1 VGEESPRRLP
11 HPEARDEVT
20 CVIVRSRWLV
30 ALLACTVAHAA
41 PNKDAPPATFDHDQ
55 GLAHW
60 RAALAAQRTGKPDRP
75 LRISYFGDSL
85 TADDH
90 ITHALRTKLGAL
102 VGDGG
107 PGFVFAAPPH
117 PYCHHRAVSRFVT
130 GAWRVNGISTSPAPD
145 RLLGLGGSAETDQ
158 GNVRMTLAKSTV
170 KSVDVHYLM
179 QPHGGRLEVL
189 ADGNVLQQLLTA
201 GERKQAAFVRVDVP
215 DGTKKIDLRASGR
228 VRLFGASL
236 EAAKGAIVD
245 NLGVVNA
252 TAKQLQKNNM
262 PEHWRNQ
269 LAHRGSDL
277 VIIMLGT
284 NEAEWLAPKGAG
296 MAEHEKLFG
305 ALLASVHAGNPGGS
319 CLVVSPLD
327 QLDWRAEGMPPRD
340 SIPAM
345 VDAQKRAAL
354 ANGCAFW
361 NAYEWMGG
369 KGASRGWFKAGWV
382 VKDFQHPTTT
392 GAMRIADAL
401 YAGLTR

>member
-1 VGEESPRRLP
+1 ML
-11 HPEARDEVT
+11 A
-20 CVIVRSRWLV
+20 
-30 ALLACTVAHAA
+30 ALLCTVAHAA
-41 PNKDAPPATFDHDQ
+41 PNKPAPPATFDHDR
-55 GLAHW
+55 GLEHW
-60 RAALAAQRTGKPDRP
+60 RAALAAQRTGTPNRP

-130 GAWRVNGISTSPAPD
+130 GEWRVNGVSSSPAPD

-158 GNVRMTLAKSTV
+158 GSVRMTLAKSTV

-179 QPHGGRLEVL
+179 QPHGGRLEVV
-189 ADGNVLQQLLTA
+189 ADGNVLQRLLTA
-201 GERKQAAFVRVDVP
+201 GERKQAAFARVSVP

-236 EAAKGAIVD
+236 EAPKGAIVD

-284 NEAEWLAPKGAG
+284 NEAEWLAPRGAG

-305 ALLASVHAGNPGGS
+305 DLLASVHAANPGGS

-327 QLDWRAEGMPPRD
+327 QLDWRTEGMPPRD

-361 NAYEWMGG
+361 NTYEWMGG
-369 KGASRGWFKAGWV
+369 EGASRAWFKAGWV

>member
-1 VGEESPRRLP
+1 MIGLVVLAAVADAAPRLP
-11 HPEARDEVT
+11 APAPA
-20 CVIVRSRWLV
+20 
-30 ALLACTVAHAA
+30 ALDDACLDKACTKKAL
-41 PNKDAPPATFDHDQ
+41 DGF
-55 GLAHW
+55 
-60 RAALAAQRTGKPDRP
+60 RAALAAQRAGKAKRP
-75 LRISYFGDSL
+75 LRVSYFGDSL

-90 ITHALRTKLGAL
+90 ITHALRIKLGAL

-117 PYCHHRAVSRFVT
+117 PYCSHRAVSRFTT
-130 GAWRVNGISTSPAPD
+130 GAWRVNGVSSQPASD

-158 GNVRMTLAKSTV
+158 GSVRMTLAKSTV
-170 KSVDVHYLM
+170 ASVDVHYLA
-179 QPHGGRLEVL
+179 QPHGGKLEVV
-189 ADGNVLQQLLTA
+189 ADGNVLQQLVTEGA
-201 GERKQAAFVRVDVP
+201 RKQAAFARVAVP
-215 DGTKKIDLRASGR
+215 DGTKQIALRAHGR

-236 EAAKGAIVD
+236 EAARGAIVD

-252 TAKQLQKNNM
+252 TAKQLQNNNM

-284 NEAEWLAPKGAG
+284 NEAEWLGPKGPG

-305 ALLASVHAGNPGGS
+305 DLLASVRAANPTGS

-327 QLDWRAEGMPPRD
+327 QLDWRTAGMPPRD
-340 SIPAM
+340 SVPAM
-345 VDAQKRAAL
+345 VEAQKRAAA

-361 NAYEWMGG
+361 NTYAWMGG
-369 KGASRGWFKAGWV
+369 AGSSGAWFKSGWV

-401 YAGLTR
+401 FAGLTR